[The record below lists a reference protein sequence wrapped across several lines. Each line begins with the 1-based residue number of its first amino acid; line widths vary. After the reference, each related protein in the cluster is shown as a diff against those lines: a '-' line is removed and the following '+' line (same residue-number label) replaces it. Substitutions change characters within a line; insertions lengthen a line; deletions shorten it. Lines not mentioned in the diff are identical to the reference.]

1 MKNIWPKL
9 QKNYPFSKLTTLN
22 IGGPAKYLY
31 IATTKQ
37 DLLNILDFAY
47 QNNLKYLVIG
57 GGSNLLVSDKG
68 FNGLVIKNEVS
79 GISLVRRRLAR
90 LGTTLTV
97 LTVQG
102 GNLLQNLV
110 DYTIKHGLSGMQ
122 RLTDIPGTVGGA
134 IYGNAGAYNQT
145 ISDYL
150 IEVECWTENKIVIL
164 TKAQCNF
171 EYRDSGFK
179 KNGCIILEVK
189 FKLPQG
195 NPVELKKEAKET
207 LTKRLQKYQPGIK
220 CPGSFFKNLFTEEIP
235 EETIKILPERKD
247 TYGKTPAYIF
257 LEQLGAKGDRLGNI
271 QIAPY
276 HANLF
281 INLGGG
287 TASDFWQLA
296 NKWYKRVEEKYNIK
310 LEPEVQLI
318 NLPPLGVPV
327 SDF

>member
-9 QKNYPFSKLTTLN
+9 QKNYPLSKLTTLN

-37 DLLNILDFAY
+37 DLLNILSFATSE
-47 QNNLKYLVIG
+47 NLPYIVIG
-57 GGSNLLVSDKG
+57 GGSNLLASDQG

-79 GISLVRRRLAR
+79 GISLAGGRLAR
-90 LGTTLTV
+90 L
-97 LTVQG
+97 TVQAG
-102 GNLLQNLV
+102 TPLQRLV
-110 DYTIKHGLSGMQ
+110 DYTINHSLSGMQ
-122 RLTDIPGTVGGA
+122 RLTDIPGTVAGA
-134 IYGNAGAYNQT
+134 IFGNAGAYGQT
-145 ISDYL
+145 ISEY
-150 IEVECWTENKIVIL
+150 IVEVECWYNGQITTL
-164 TKAQCNF
+164 TKEQCQF
-171 EYRDSGFK
+171 EYRDSVFK
-179 KNGCIILEVK
+179 KNKRIILEVK
-189 FKLPQG
+189 FKLPKG
-195 NPVELKKEAKET
+195 NPVELKKEEQET
-207 LTKRLQKYQPGIK
+207 LAKRRVKYQPGIK

-235 EETIKILPERKD
+235 EEALNRLPSRQD

-287 TASDFWQLA
+287 KASDFWQLA
-296 NKWYKRVEEKYNIK
+296 NKWYKKVKEVYGVS

-318 NLPPLGVPV
+318 NLPTLG
-327 SDF
+327 S

>member
-68 FNGLVIKNEVS
+68 FSGLVIKNEVS
-79 GISLVRRRLAR
+79 GISLTGGRLAR
-90 LGTTLTV
+90 LQEDSG
-97 LTVQG
+97 LTVQAG
-102 GNLLQNLV
+102 TNLQDLV
-110 DYTIKHGLSGMQ
+110 DYTIKHSLSGMQ
-122 RLTDIPGTVGGA
+122 RLTDIPGTVAGA
-134 IYGNAGAYNQT
+134 IFGNAGAYGQT

-195 NPVELKKEAKET
+195 NPRQLKKEADET
-207 LTKRLQKYQPGIK
+207 LALRAQKYKPGIK
-220 CPGSFFKNLFTEEIP
+220 CPGSFFKNLFTEEIS
-235 EETIKILPERKD
+235 EEALNRLPTRKD

-287 TASDFWQLA
+287 SASDFWSLA
-296 NKWYKRVEEKYNIK
+296 NKWYKKVLQKYNIE
-310 LEPEVQLI
+310 LEVEVQLI

-327 SDF
+327 SYF